1 MKIFETKVPINLKYL
16 VAQLVSVIEYY
27 FSQREKDYKQLL
39 RLYSKEE
46 IFDAISSIFISGKA
60 VYAPTDGK
68 NGKILRYLEYGGNGV
83 KSYKLLSKASR
94 IISRKV
100 NGDDYVF

>member
-1 MKIFETKVPINLKYL
+1 MKLFETEVPISLKSL
-16 VAQLVSVIEYY
+16 VVQIVSIIEYY
-27 FSQREKDYKQLL
+27 FNQREKDYEQLM

-46 IFDAISSIFISGKA
+46 IFDAISSIFVSGKA

-100 NGDDYVF
+100 NGDEYVF

>member
-1 MKIFETKVPINLKYL
+1 MKLFETDVPIHLKSL
-16 VAQLVSVIEYY
+16 VVQLISIVEYY
-27 FSQREKDYKQLL
+27 FNQREKDYEQLL

-46 IFDAISSIFISGKA
+46 ILDAISSIFISGKA

-68 NGKILRYLEYGGNGV
+68 NGKILRYLEYGGSGV
-83 KSYKLLSKASR
+83 KSHKLLSKASR

-100 NGDDYVF
+100 NGDEYVF